1 VVLFALGAGA
11 ATWWLRPQP
20 PAVEPA
26 SVERM
31 AQPLPDKPSIAVL
44 PFTNMSSDPQQE
56 AFADGMTDDLI
67 TELSKVSPVRDR
79 ASSSRIPT
87 EPDC

>member
-1 VVLFALGAGA
+1 MEFRIGINLGDVVVA
-11 ATWWLRPQP
+11 ATTACRRTRFGRAHGSTAAGQ
-20 PAVEPA
+20 
-26 SVERM
+26 
-31 AQPLPDKPSIAVL
+31 
-44 PFTNMSSDPQQE
+44 T
-56 AFADGMTDDLI
+56 FADGMTDDLI